1 MKKTLLASALILG
14 FSFSSAFAKE
24 NVDFN
29 TLLQQANSGDQIA
42 LYKVGVMYSKG
53 EGTTKNLDKAMEYLE
68 KATKGSSTKYVGKSQ
83 HEIAFIYEE
92 KGDKEKA
99 KEFFLKACDN
109 GVRTSCE
116 FYKELDGDKK

>member
-1 MKKTLLASALILG
+1 MKKLLLVSTLIFG
-14 FSFSSAFAKE
+14 MCSSVSFAKE

-29 TLLQQANSGDQIA
+29 ALLQKANSGDQVA
-42 LYKVGVMYSKG
+42 LYTVGVMYSKG
-53 EGTTKNLDKAMEYLE
+53 DGTTKNLDKAMEYLE
-68 KATKGSSTKYVGKSQ
+68 KASKGESKKYIGKSQ
-83 HEIAFIYEE
+83 HEIAFIYDE